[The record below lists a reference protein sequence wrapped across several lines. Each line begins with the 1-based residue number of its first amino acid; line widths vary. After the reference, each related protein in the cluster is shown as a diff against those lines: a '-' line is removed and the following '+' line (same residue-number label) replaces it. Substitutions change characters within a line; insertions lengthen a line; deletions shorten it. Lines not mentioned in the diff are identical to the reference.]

1 MHQKCAT
8 SREKADEPEG
18 KLCAIF
24 EEVGC
29 LEMSASEKSYL
40 SAGKYSSNLDEVEVE
55 EDFLFEEEEGPKSEQ
70 PGYCDDFVLRDVE

>member
-1 MHQKCAT
+1 MPRHVSHVRKQT
-8 SREKADEPEG
+8 NREG

-24 EEVGC
+24 EEVGY

-55 EDFLFEEEEGPKSEQ
+55 EDFFIRRRGRTEKRIARIL
-70 PGYCDDFVLRDVE
+70 